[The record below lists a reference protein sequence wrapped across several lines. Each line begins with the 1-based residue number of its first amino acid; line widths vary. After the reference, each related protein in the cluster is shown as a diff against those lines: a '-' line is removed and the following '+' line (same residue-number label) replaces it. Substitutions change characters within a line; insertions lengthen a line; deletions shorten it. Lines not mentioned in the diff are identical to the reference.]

1 MKSIKVTLDQV
12 LDDNLNN
19 PFWKTIMS
27 NPEYAALEQDLDY
40 ILNQSR
46 KHGKSF
52 KDIDTDK
59 LDQYDWKM
67 K

>member
-19 PFWKTIMS
+19 PFWQRIMS
-27 NPEYAALEQDLDY
+27 NPEYAALEKDLDY
-40 ILNQSR
+40 ILKQSR
-46 KHGKSF
+46 KHGRSF
-52 KDIDTDK
+52 VDIDSAE
-59 LDQYDWKM
+59 LDPYDWKL